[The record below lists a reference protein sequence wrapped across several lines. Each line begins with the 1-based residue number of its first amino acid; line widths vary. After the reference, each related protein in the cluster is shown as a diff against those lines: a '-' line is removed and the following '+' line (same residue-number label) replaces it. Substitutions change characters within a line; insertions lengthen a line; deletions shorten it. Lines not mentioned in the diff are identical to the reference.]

1 MDQKANQLIDNLF
14 ARLKDAEKKGGS
26 RDRDAESLI
35 EKHVVA
41 QPSAPYYMAQTMI
54 MQEATI
60 KQLHARV
67 EALEKQ
73 MQQNQSHQGGFLSGL
88 FGHRG
93 TPSGQSG
100 YQTNPNAGGWN
111 QRSAQPNQTQY
122 APNTG
127 FGRGNS
133 FLGGALQTAAG
144 VAGGVVL
151 GNLMMDMFS
160 HHHPEDVVNIINDN
174 PTPDMNDATD
184 QSGFDNQNQFADASD
199 NWNDPGNMNDTADN
213 WNDPGS
219 FDGGNGADNFAD
231 SGNFADNGFDDNSAS
246 GGFDSPYDGGFDSGF
261 GGDDMGGFDG
271 FDDFNS

>member
-1 MDQKANQLIDNLF
+1 MDQNTNQLIDNLF
-14 ARLKDAEKKGGS
+14 ARLKDVEKKGGS
-26 RDRDAESLI
+26 RDRNAESLI

-60 KQLHARV
+60 KQLHARL

-88 FGHRG
+88 FGHRNTAPRQ
-93 TPSGQSG
+93 TP
-100 YQTNPNAGGWN
+100 PNTAGWN
-111 QRSAQPNQTQY
+111 SRNAQGNYNQPQY

-151 GNLMMDMFS
+151 GDLMMDMFS

-184 QSGFDNQNQFADASD
+184 QGGFDNQNQFADASD
-199 NWNDPGNMNDTADN
+199 NWNDPG
-213 WNDPGS
+213 S
-219 FDGGNGADNFAD
+219 FDSGNGADNFAD
-231 SGNFADNGFDDNSAS
+231 SGNFSDNGFDGDFAP
-246 GGFDSPYDGGFDSGF
+246 GGFDSPYEDGFDDGF